1 MVLWGLVIAVLA
13 AIAWQDFKYRAIYTW
28 MFPAAVAL
36 VTVQSIMLHTFSF
49 TAVGINLLIIALQLA
64 LLNLLMY
71 WRKGEWL
78 MEGEQWM
85 GWGDVAFFAV
95 LIFCFS
101 PVNFVVFYLT
111 SLLLVLIGSLAI
123 MVAGYK
129 VGRIPLA
136 GGQAALLAI
145 VWLFDYSHW
154 GRRLYMDIDLT
165 RFVQ

>member
-1 MVLWGLVIAVLA
+1 MVFWGLVIAILA
-13 AIAWQDFKYRAIYTW
+13 AIAWQDFKYRAVYTW

-36 VTVQSIMLHTFSF
+36 VTVQSVMLHTFSF

-71 WRKGEWL
+71 WRKEEWL
-78 MEGEQWM
+78 MAGEQWM

-95 LIFCFS
+95 LAFCFS
-101 PVNFVVFYLT
+101 PVNFVVFYVI
-111 SLLLVLIGSLAI
+111 SLLLVLIGSLTI

>member
-13 AIAWQDFKYRAIYTW
+13 AIAWQDFKYRAVYTW

-36 VTVQSIMLHTFSF
+36 VTVQSVMLHTFSF

-78 MEGEQWM
+78 MAGEQWM

-95 LIFCFS
+95 LAFCFS
-101 PVNFVVFYLT
+101 PANFVVFYVI